1 MVTETKKVLA
11 AVALIIATGVSTVEL
26 TRTPA
31 QADPTIVR
39 GGAAGY
45 AGSRVDG
52 AFQVLAAAP
61 SAAPVEMPVAEKG
74 DLPPLGC
81 AGPFRPEIEA
91 ECIDAAFEVE
101 AEPSVIVETRLGD
114 ASTLVRMDALTVAD
128 FEYAAADLQ
137 SE

>member
-1 MVTETKKVLA
+1 MITETKKVLA
-11 AVALIIATGVSTVEL
+11 AVALIIAAGISTVEL

-31 QADPTIVR
+31 QADPTLVR

-61 SAAPVEMPVAEKG
+61 VAAPVEVPVAEKG

-81 AGPFRPEIEA
+81 AGPFRPEVEA
-91 ECIDAAFEVE
+91 ECVDTAFEVE

-114 ASTLVRMDALTVAD
+114 ASTLMRMDALTVAD
-128 FEYAAADLQ
+128 FEAVAADLQ

>member
-11 AVALIIATGVSTVEL
+11 TVALIIAAGISTVEL

-31 QADPTIVR
+31 QADPTLVR

-45 AGSRVDG
+45 AGARVDG
-52 AFQVLAAAP
+52 AFQLLAAAP
-61 SAAPVEMPVAEKG
+61 PAAPVELPVAEKG

-81 AGPFRPEIEA
+81 AGPFRPEVEA

-101 AEPSVIVETRLGD
+101 AEPSVIVETRFGD
-114 ASTLVRMDALTVAD
+114 ASTLVRMDAVTVAD
-128 FEYAAADLQ
+128 FEYSAADLQ

>member
-11 AVALIIATGVSTVEL
+11 AVALIIAAGVSTVEL

-31 QADPTIVR
+31 QADPTLVR
-39 GGAAGY
+39 GAAGY

-52 AFQVLAAAP
+52 AFQLLAAAP
-61 SAAPVEMPVAEKG
+61 PVAPVELPVAEKG

-81 AGPFRPEIEA
+81 AGPFRPEVEA
-91 ECIDAAFEVE
+91 ECIDTAFEVE

-114 ASTLVRMDALTVAD
+114 VSTLVRMDALTVAD
-128 FEYAAADLQ
+128 FEHATAILQ

>member
-11 AVALIIATGVSTVEL
+11 IVALIVAAGISTVEL

-31 QADPTIVR
+31 QADPSLVP

-45 AGSRVDG
+45 AGARVDG
-52 AFQVLAAAP
+52 AFQILAVAP
-61 SAAPVEMPVAEKG
+61 RIAPVELPVAEKG

-81 AGPFRPEIEA
+81 AGPFRPEVEA
-91 ECIDAAFEVE
+91 ECVDTAFEVE
-101 AEPSVIVETRLGD
+101 AEPSVIVETRLVD
-114 ASTLVRMDALTVAD
+114 ASTLIRMDALTVAD
-128 FEYAAADLQ
+128 IEHASVDLP

>member
-11 AVALIIATGVSTVEL
+11 AVAIIIAAGVSTVEL

-31 QADPTIVR
+31 QADPSLVR

-45 AGSRVDG
+45 AGSRVDV
-52 AFQVLAAAP
+52 AFRLLAEAP
-61 SAAPVEMPVAEKG
+61 PVALAELPVAEKG

-81 AGPFRPEIEA
+81 AGPFRPEVEA
-91 ECIDAAFEVE
+91 ECIDTAYEVE
-101 AEPSVIVETRLGD
+101 AEPSMIVETRLGD
-114 ASTLVRMDALTVAD
+114 VSTLVRMDVLTVAD

-137 SE
+137 GE